1 MKKKNNKYPQFI
13 AEIGINHNG
22 SISIAKKL
30 IDLAKEKGFHF
41 VKFQKRELDI
51 CIPLDERTKLR
62 ETPWGT
68 ISYMEYKK
76 KLEFS
81 TSQLRIL
88 KNYALKKGIEM
99 FVSCFD
105 IQSLKKIKKLKFRY
119 NKIPSALISNEN
131 FLIEVAREKKH
142 TFLSTGMSN
151 LETIAKAVKI
161 FKKKNCEFT
170 LMHCVS
176 LYPCPEDKLNL
187 SLINFYKKK
196 FKCNVGYSGH
206 ESTVSPSIYAYI
218 LGANVIER
226 HITLDRAL
234 WGTDQAASL
243 SGKGMEELVTV
254 INKFNF
260 VKGKPKKIFFKEE
273 KEMLKKFKYW

>member
-1 MKKKNNKYPQFI
+1 MKKNNQYPQFI

-88 KNYALKKGIEM
+88 KDYALKKSIEM

-105 IQSLKKIKKLKFRY
+105 IQSLNKIKKLEFRY
-119 NKIPSALISNEN
+119 NKIPSALISNEK
-131 FLIEVAREKKH
+131 FLIEVAKEKKH

-151 LETIAKAVKI
+151 LETIARAVKI

-243 SGKGMEELVTV
+243 SGKGMEELVTI